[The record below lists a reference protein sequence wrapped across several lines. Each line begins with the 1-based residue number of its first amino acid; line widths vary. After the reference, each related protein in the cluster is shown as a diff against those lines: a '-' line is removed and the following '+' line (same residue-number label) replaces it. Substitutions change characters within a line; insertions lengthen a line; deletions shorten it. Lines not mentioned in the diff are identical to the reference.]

1 MPQTQ
6 RRHVK
11 SYNDDEI
18 HISIFKALKHRL
30 PWLLLGLLGGIFSAQ
45 IIEAGFEKVLKD
57 NLILAAFIPLI
68 VYMADAVRTQTESF
82 IIRDSAMHPRM
93 RLPKYFIKQ
102 LLIISVI
109 SLILSGGLF
118 AFSVYEYSS
127 IKIAATLAISLFMAI
142 ISSVT
147 TGLLVPIIVE
157 KLHIDPANVSGPI
170 ATIIQDIISITIY
183 FIVASQI
190 L

>member
-45 IIEAGFEKVLKD
+45 IIEGFEKVLKE

-68 VYMADAVRTQTESF
+68 VYMADAVGTQTESF

-93 RLPKYFIKQ
+93 RMPRYFIKQ
-102 LLIISVI
+102 FLIISVI
-109 SLILSGGLF
+109 GIVLSGGLF
-118 AFSVYEYSS
+118 AFGIYEYNSV
-127 IKIAATLAISLFMAI
+127 KMATTLAISLFMAI

-147 TGLLVPIIVE
+147 TGLFVPVIVE
-157 KLHIDPANVSGPI
+157 KLHIDPANVSGPV
-170 ATIIQDIISITIY
+170 ATIIQDIVSITIY
-183 FIVASQI
+183 FIVASKI